1 MQFREFEILAF
12 RSPEHVPPYCD
23 IFHRGE
29 RVVRGFRQADV
40 AQGMVFSADGPRGYE
55 EADLDILVTFAGYY
69 IEREIPRAYLEVF
82 AVSEFCNPDYFLGL
96 YNTAIAASA
105 LYILSTNKHV
115 FDPDPEIDRP
125 VVDMEYL
132 LDRLVRLLDE
142 GMLHNLPRDVIA
154 EFVRELDLAA
164 FPLIPEHRAVIDRIA
179 ARDELRPSVPTK
191 RLTFPTSGPS

>member
-29 RVVRGFRQADV
+29 RVVRVFRQADV
-40 AQGMVFSADGPRGYE
+40 GQGMVFSADGPRGYD
-55 EADLDILVTFAGYY
+55 EADLDILVTFARYY
-69 IEREIPRAYLEVF
+69 VEREIPRVYLEVF
-82 AVSEFCNPDYFLGL
+82 AIREFCNPDYFLGL

-115 FDPDPEIDRP
+115 FDSETEIGPEPI
-125 VVDMEYL
+125 DMEYL

-142 GMLHNLPRDVIA
+142 GMLHYLPRDVIA

-179 ARDELRPSVPTK
+179 TREDLRPIFPTK
-191 RLTFPTSGPS
+191 PITFPTIHP